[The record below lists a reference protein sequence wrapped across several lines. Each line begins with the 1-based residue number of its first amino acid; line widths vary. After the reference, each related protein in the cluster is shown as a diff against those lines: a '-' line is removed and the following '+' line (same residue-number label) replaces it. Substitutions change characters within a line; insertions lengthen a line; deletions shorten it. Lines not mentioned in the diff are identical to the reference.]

1 VVRELFETGKALDK
15 SVQPRP
21 ILMSDFKETM
31 KSRKPSVSPEML
43 RAYANWAEQY
53 KAL

>member
-1 VVRELFETGKALDK
+1 MKA
-15 SVQPRP
+15 
-21 ILMSDFKETM
+21 
-31 KSRKPSVSPEML
+31 RKPSVSPEML

>member
-1 VVRELFETGKALDK
+1 MDK

-21 ILMSDFKETM
+21 IVMSDFKEIM

>member
-1 VVRELFETGKALDK
+1 MVRELFETGKALDK

-21 ILMSDFKETM
+21 IVTTDFKEIM
-31 KSRKPSVSPEML
+31 KSRKPSVSPDML
-43 RAYANWAEQY
+43 RAYSNWAEQY